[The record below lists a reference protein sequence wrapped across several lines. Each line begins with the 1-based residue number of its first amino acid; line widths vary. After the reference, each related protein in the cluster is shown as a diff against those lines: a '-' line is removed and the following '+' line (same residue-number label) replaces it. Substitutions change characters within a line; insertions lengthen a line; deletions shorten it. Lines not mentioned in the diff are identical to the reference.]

1 MAATT
6 PGGKTLSRDYKHVKK
21 QTPGGSAFNG
31 WTGLAAGLA
40 IGLTVALGVHLHY
53 RNLAPPVPQPASA
66 VPPASA
72 RASDESP
79 VPGTPPAAEATTD
92 LTFYTELERQQVE
105 VPESSLKAN
114 SARTPAPGGEV
125 TLQAG
130 AFAQPAEAEKLQA
143 KLAQYGVDAKIS
155 RYSQND
161 ETLYRVR
168 IGPIGTVEELE
179 AVRAKL
185 SEAEVEAMPVT
196 AVAEMPPP

>member
-1 MAATT
+1 MAATQSS
-6 PGGKTLSRDYKHVKK
+6 KTLSRDFKHVKK

-40 IGLTVALGVHLHY
+40 MGLAVALGVHLHY
-53 RNLAPPVPQPASA
+53 KNLAPAVPQPASA

-72 RASDESP
+72 RAAEEAP
-79 VPGTPPAAEATTD
+79 VPAAATGADPATD

-114 SARTPAPGGEV
+114 SARTPAAGGNV

-168 IGPIGTVEELE
+168 IGPIATVEELDT
-179 AVRAKL
+179 VRAKL
-185 SEAEVEAMPVT
+185 AEAEVEAIPVT

>member
-1 MAATT
+1 MAAA
-6 PGGKTLSRDYKHVKK
+6 PQGSKTLSRDFKHVKK

-40 IGLTVALGVHLHY
+40 MGLAVALGVHLHY
-53 RNLAPPVPQPASA
+53 KNLAPPVPEPTAV

-72 RASDESP
+72 RAADEAP
-79 VPGTPPAAEATTD
+79 VPASTPGAEPATD

-114 SARTPAPGGEV
+114 SARTPSPGGDV

-130 AFAQPAEAEKLQA
+130 AFAQLGEAEKLQA

-161 ETLYRVR
+161 ETFYRVR
-168 IGPIGTVEELE
+168 VGPVATVEELD

-185 SEAEVEAMPVT
+185 AEAEVEAIPVT

>member
-6 PGGKTLSRDYKHVKK
+6 PTGKTLSRDYKHVKK

-40 IGLTVALGVHLHY
+40 MGLAVALGVHLHY
-53 RNLAPPVPQPASA
+53 KNLAPPVPEPTAA

-72 RASDESP
+72 RAADETP
-79 VPGTPPAAEATTD
+79 VSSAAPGSEAATD

-114 SARTPAPGGEV
+114 STHTPAPGGDV

-143 KLAQYGVDAKIS
+143 KLAQYGIDAKIS

-168 IGPIGTVEELE
+168 IGPIGTVEEYD
-179 AVRAKL
+179 AVKAKL
-185 SEAEVEAMPVT
+185 ADAEVEAVSVT

>member
-1 MAATT
+1 MNATSAS
-6 PGGKTLSRDYKHVKK
+6 KTLSRDYKHVKK

-31 WTGLAAGLA
+31 WSGLAAGLA
-40 IGLTVALGVHLHY
+40 MGLTVAFGVHLHY
-53 RNLAPPVPQPASA
+53 KNLAPPVPEPAAA

-72 RASDESP
+72 RAAEDAA
-79 VPGTPPAAEATTD
+79 VPAAAPGAGPTTD

-105 VPESSLKAN
+105 VPETSLQAN

-155 RYSQND
+155 RYSEND

-168 IGPIGTVEELE
+168 IGPIGTVEEHA
-179 AVRAKL
+179 AVKAKL
-185 SEAEVEAMPVT
+185 ADAEVEAVPVT

>member
-1 MAATT
+1 MAAVQ
-6 PGGKTLSRDYKHVKK
+6 GSKTLSRDFKHVKK

-53 RNLAPPVPQPASA
+53 KNLAPPEPQPAAS
-66 VPPASA
+66 VPPASE
-72 RASDESP
+72 RAPEESP
-79 VPGTPPAAEATTD
+79 IPTAAAGTDPATD
-92 LTFYTELERQQVE
+92 LTFYTELERAQVE
-105 VPESSLKAN
+105 VPQSSLKSN
-114 SARTPAPGGEV
+114 SARTPAPGGDV

-143 KLAQYGVDAKIS
+143 RLAQYGVDAKIS

-185 SEAEVEAMPVT
+185 AEAEVEAIPVT
-196 AVAEMPPP
+196 AVADMPPP

>member
-1 MAATT
+1 MAATST
-6 PGGKTLSRDYKHVKK
+6 SKTLSRDYKHVKK

-40 IGLTVALGVHLHY
+40 MGLAVALGVHLHY
-53 RNLAPPVPQPASA
+53 KNLAPPVPEPTAA

-72 RASDESP
+72 RAADETP
-79 VPGTPPAAEATTD
+79 VPSAATGSEAATD

-143 KLAQYGVDAKIS
+143 KLAQYGLDAKIS

-179 AVRAKL
+179 AVKAKL
-185 SEAEVEAMPVT
+185 AEAEVEAMPLT